1 VFLPTGTDR
10 SLKRPTVVNHALI
23 VANITAFMVMTIF
36 IRGSQE
42 EQARA
47 LANLWL
53 HPAASEFKW
62 WTLLT
67 YQFLHDPLGFAH
79 ILGNMLFL
87 WVFGPN
93 VEDRL
98 GRIGYLAFYLVG
110 GIAAG
115 AAHMAFERGPVI
127 GASGSIAAVTGAY
140 LVFFPRTRIRVL
152 IFFFII
158 GIYWIPSVWFIG
170 FAIARDFLF
179 QGFAPGDG
187 VARLAHLGG
196 YAFGI
201 GVCLALL
208 GLKIVPREPYDL
220 FSLGRQ
226 AQRRRQ
232 FKELASK
239 GKTGWSHEA
248 VPGEAPKR
256 KREPEIDPRIAE
268 ARAEVSRRLVAGEPE
283 QAVEA
288 YRHMLEV
295 AGRSALP
302 RRNQIDIANILFQAG
317 EHKDAAQ
324 AYEVFL
330 KAYRDDPET
339 ARVRLMLG
347 LLYARYLDQPDLARP
362 MLEKARSTVP
372 DASQRE
378 LAESLLG
385 EIGATS

>member
-1 VFLPTGTDR
+1 MFLPVGTDR
-10 SLKRPTVVNHALI
+10 PLRRPTVVNHALI
-23 VANITAFMVMTIF
+23 VANIAAFMAMTMVAN
-36 IRGSQE
+36 RSSEQE
-42 EQARA
+42 ART
-47 LANLWL
+47 LTSLWL
-53 HPAASEFKW
+53 HPSDFQW
-62 WTLLT
+62 WTLIT
-67 YQFLHDPLGFAH
+67 YQFLHAGFAH

-87 WVFGPN
+87 FVFGPN

-98 GRIGYLAFYLVG
+98 GRIGYLAFYLLG
-110 GIAAG
+110 GVAAG
-115 AAHMAFERGPVI
+115 LAHMAFEAGPVI

-140 LVFFPRTRIRVL
+140 MTFFPRTRIRVL
-152 IFFFII
+152 VFFFII

-179 QGFAPGDG
+179 QGFASNDG

-201 GVCLALL
+201 GVSLALL
-208 GLKIVPREPYDL
+208 GLKVLPREPYDL

-226 AQRRRQ
+226 AQRRRR

-239 GKTGWSHEA
+239 GQTGWVHGDA
-248 VPGEAPKR
+248 PGEPKR
-256 KREPEIDPRIAE
+256 ARKRDSEAPIDPKVAD
-268 ARAEVSRRLVAGEPE
+268 ARAKVSRLLAEGEQQ

-288 YRHMLEV
+288 YRAMLEV

-302 RRNQIDIANILFQAG
+302 RRNQLDIANLLFQNG
-317 EHKDAAQ
+317 EHKEAAS

-362 MLEKARSTVP
+362 MLERAQGGVHEQ
-372 DASQRE
+372 SQRE
-378 LAESLLG
+378 LIDALLA
-385 EIGATS
+385 EIGATP